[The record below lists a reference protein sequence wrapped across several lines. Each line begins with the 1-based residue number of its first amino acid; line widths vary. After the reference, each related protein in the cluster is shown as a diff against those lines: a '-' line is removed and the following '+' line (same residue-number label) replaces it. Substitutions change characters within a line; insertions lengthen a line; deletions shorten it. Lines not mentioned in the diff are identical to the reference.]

1 MFDKSGSSALFCC
14 VSDCNEPNF
23 NIWPA
28 WQGCLVLRWV
38 YCDPDKASH
47 PHIIQPLTVAISAIT
62 RVRQVQQLA
71 IFTIAY
77 KYSHDWPDTSINT
90 NNKLSPNWCIHCL
103 ISALWSPNLLHRV
116 LTQPSHTIS
125 ICLLDIYRHTQ
136 LSHTTCAFC
145 ALPYICEALIVH
157 ILVNRM
163 RGISVISGLW

>member
-77 KYSHDWPDTSINT
+77 KYSHDWPDTSFNT
-90 NNKLSPNWCIHCL
+90 NEQTVAQMMHS
-103 ISALWSPNLLHRV
+103 
-116 LTQPSHTIS
+116 
-125 ICLLDIYRHTQ
+125 
-136 LSHTTCAFC
+136 LSHLSTLITKLAAPSAYTTKSHNIPLSTWHLSAYTTQSYNLRF
-145 ALPYICEALIVH
+145 
-157 ILVNRM
+157 M
-163 RGISVISGLW
+163 RSAIYVKPS